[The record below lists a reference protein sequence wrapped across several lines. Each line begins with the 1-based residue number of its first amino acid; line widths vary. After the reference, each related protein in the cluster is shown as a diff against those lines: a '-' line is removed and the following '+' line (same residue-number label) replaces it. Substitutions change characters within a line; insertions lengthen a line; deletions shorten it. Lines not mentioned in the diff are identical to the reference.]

1 VNKSSPFAE
10 HRSAIRLRAA
20 EAWVA
25 AAAAALGLASA
36 YWDDSWHTTL
46 GRDSALIP
54 PHLLLYMSI
63 TAVGAVLG
71 IWALRQLRVARSVR
85 VLLRTPGFSLAA
97 AAAAATVLAAP
108 ADAFWHA
115 TFGRDAVLWSPPH
128 LLSVVSTLVL
138 LIALNIGLAPNAPQS
153 VRVALAIPLLGAS
166 QIVVMEYDTDVPQF
180 PEQLYLP
187 LLLLTTLGTAWVIQ
201 KLNPQRGI
209 LTIVVAGYILFR
221 VALVASLGIAE
232 WIAPDFPLALLGLVA
247 LDARIGVW
255 RWPLAASLIGA
266 LEIAAAAARISSV
279 QLLPVVQSAALSF
292 GFLAAATIAI
302 LLVSRKRG
310 LAAASLTLAIG
321 LLAISAPS
329 PAEAHDPGQG
339 PQFGSALVST
349 VGGRDPIVVS
359 VSDFEGL
366 DVRSLDPSRLVAR
379 RAGETVLGTLQR
391 IDGGFVGSIVL
402 PSDGLWFVYAQFSG
416 PSDRLEVWVAVDR
429 RDDNSNAIRAIYEPV
444 GERSATAGQLAA
456 GGIMFSLAALL
467 LIGSVVAVK
476 RSVRMRRSADADGE
490 T

>member
-1 VNKSSPFAE
+1 
-10 HRSAIRLRAA
+10 
-20 EAWVA
+20 
-25 AAAAALGLASA
+25 
-36 YWDDSWHTTL
+36 
-46 GRDSALIP
+46 
-54 PHLLLYMSI
+54 M
-63 TAVGAVLG
+63 
-71 IWALRQLRVARSVR
+71 
-85 VLLRTPGFSLAA
+85 LAA
-97 AAAAATVLAAP
+97 AAAAATLFAAP

-138 LIALNIGLAPNAPQS
+138 LIALNIGLGPSAPRS

-187 LLLLTTLGTAWVIQ
+187 LLLLTALGSGWVIQ

-209 LTIVVAGYILFR
+209 LTMVVAGYILLR
-221 VALVASLGIAE
+221 VAIMVSLGGVG
-232 WIAPDFPLALLGLVA
+232 WIAPDLPVALLGLVA

-255 RWPLAASLIGA
+255 RWPFAASLIGA

-279 QLLPVVQSAALSF
+279 QLLPVVQSAALPC
-292 GFLAAATIAI
+292 GILAAATIAV
-302 LLVSRKRG
+302 LLVSRKRA
-310 LAAASLTLAIG
+310 LAAASLTLAFG

-339 PQFGSALVST
+339 PQFGSALVSAS
-349 VGGRDPIVVS
+349 GGREALSVS
-359 VSDFEGL
+359 VSEFEGL

-379 RAGETVLGTLQR
+379 RAGETVLGTLTR
-391 IDGGFVGSIVL
+391 VDGGFSGSIVL
-402 PSDGLWFVYAQFSG
+402 PSDGLWFVYAQFEG

-429 RDDNSNAIRAIYEPV
+429 RDDNSKAIRAIYEPA
-444 GERSATAGQLAA
+444 GERAATPEQLTAG
-456 GGIMFSLAALL
+456 GFMFSLAALL
-467 LIGSVVAVK
+467 LIASVVAVK
-476 RSVRMRRSADADGE
+476 RSVRVRPSADADGE